1 MVRISEELLPAAESL
16 DVVHHRSYWAVKN
29 RCNKLPYSQ
38 KIRSRDL
45 PGSTGINRDADS
57 RVRKRIP
64 GPVFGPERRCRGFN
78 NLRGTCPKSW
88 RDGFAGDCPSP
99 PPSRPDART
108 PGSCRGKRGVFPWIS
123 GDFCGHGRSAGETR
137 GGRGE
142 VADRCARDHLASRV
156 SWSGVD
162 APGTPAPRK
171 ADLGSGAPGTAQCC
185 RPIRVSRWPHQVRI
199 PLKLR
204 VASR

>member
-78 NLRGTCPKSW
+78 NLRALAQN
-88 RDGFAGDCPSP
+88 R
-99 PPSRPDART
+99 
-108 PGSCRGKRGVFPWIS
+108 
-123 GDFCGHGRSAGETR
+123 GETGSLETAPSATQSPRCSHSGIVQGQAWGFSVDFRRFLRSREERRRNEGRPRR
-137 GGRGE
+137 GGRPVCTRSSREPGF
-142 VADRCARDHLASRV
+142 VVRSGRSRDTR
-156 SWSGVD
+156 
-162 APGTPAPRK
+162 PRK